1 MKRRD
6 YLRQSKTRKHELT
19 RIRKETKLAKTE
31 RSKNKRADNKVMREE
46 MGSKFVIRDGTVYTW
61 EWIQDLVL

>member
-1 MKRRD
+1 M
-6 YLRQSKTRKHELT
+6 RQSKTRKHEKT
-19 RIRKETKLAKTE
+19 RVRKVNKLAKTE

>member
-1 MKRRD
+1 M
-6 YLRQSKTRKHELT
+6 RQSKTRKHELT

-31 RSKNKRADNKVMREE
+31 RSKNKRADNKVIREE
-46 MGSKFVIRDGTVYTW
+46 MGNNFIIRDGIVFTW